1 MVGHER
7 RGLSAA
13 QRRACDGTVR
23 IPMACEGSL
32 NVAGAA
38 AVLLFEACR
47 QRDR

>member
-38 AVLLFEACR
+38 AVLLFEAR
-47 QRDR
+47 RHRGR